1 MKLHLNLNTHS
12 ANFGASKRI
21 FSTTLTEMSNTVQ
34 DWKEVSNLLHLYE
47 FDEVNLIR
55 STIFSRI
62 SIIIKVDVWRESGK
76 KNLEF

>member
-1 MKLHLNLNTHS
+1 
-12 ANFGASKRI
+12 
-21 FSTTLTEMSNTVQ
+21 MSNTVQ